1 MIKYLPFAFMTIAF
15 LAFTYGWDPPT
26 ILSIT
31 IVIFATFGTA
41 GSFAYNVHNS
51 KKCEEKI

>member
-1 MIKYLPFAFMTIAF
+1 MTIAF